1 MRISDWSSDV
11 CSSDL
16 AAVQARR
23 VAVGTTCGPGHE
35 VRVHWRALLRWVRGS
50 SRGKSWGRIR
60 TGTKVPCFTPLSR
73 WFDLEPPGES
83 NATSTLAWANQLS
96 TAASVFRRAQRP
108 SSAPLPPQ
116 THPTPEYDWGA
127 NTESM

>member
-16 AAVQARR
+16 VCAVACPGEPHPGRNGQAAVQARR

-60 TGTKVPCFTPLSR
+60 TGTKVPCFPPLSR

-83 NATSTLAWANQLS
+83 KDRKSTRLN
-96 TAASVFRRAQRP
+96 
-108 SSAPLPPQ
+108 SS
-116 THPTPEYDWGA
+116 H
-127 NTESM
+127 